1 MRQIKR
7 GHYKEDEFVSTIQ
20 KIAKYIVRH
29 RDKSIMIGLGV
40 VAVVVMLIFY
50 FGRGEQKNPQ
60 ADLLHTQAL
69 GLMSTGRIQEAEGV
83 LMELTQTY
91 QNTRAGKIGLYYIGV
106 LTYHTGR
113 FHESLEYFDRYLSV
127 EKNDYLL
134 TPSALMGAGSA
145 AEGLKDYERAL
156 KYYEKLAQ
164 NEESPLYHW
173 GALAYGRVLGLLGN
187 IEESKKVLEDLLA
200 ENPPADV
207 AADVNFYLG
216 YFSQ

>member
-20 KIAKYIVRH
+20 KVAKYVVRH

-40 VAVVVMLIFY
+40 AAIVVMLIFY

-91 QNTRAGKIGLYYIGV
+91 QNTRAGKIGLYYMGV

-113 FHESLEYFDRYLSV
+113 FQESLEYFDRYLSV

-134 TPSALMGAGSA
+134 GPSALMGAGSA

-156 KYYEKLAQ
+156 KYYERLAQ
-164 NEESPLYHW
+164 NEKSPLYHW
-173 GALAYGRVLGLLGN
+173 GTLSYGRILGLLGN
-187 IEESKKVLEDLLA
+187 TEESRQVLEDLLA
-200 ENPPADV
+200 QDPPADV
-207 AADVNFYLG
+207 VADVNFYLG

>member
-20 KIAKYIVRH
+20 KIAKYVVRH
-29 RDKSIMIGLGV
+29 RDKSIIIGLGV
-40 VAVVVMLIFY
+40 MAVIIMLIFY

-60 ADLLHTQAL
+60 ADLLYTQAL

-91 QNTRAGKIGLYYIGV
+91 QNTRAGKIGLYYMGV
-106 LTYHTGR
+106 LTYHMGR
-113 FHESLEYFDRYLSV
+113 FHESLEFFDRYLSV
-127 EKNDYLL
+127 EANDYLL
-134 TPSALMGAGSA
+134 SPSARMGAGSA

-164 NEESPLYHW
+164 DEKSPLYQW
-173 GALAYGRVLGLLGN
+173 GTLAYGRVLGLLGN
-187 IEESKKVLEDLLA
+187 VEESRMVLEDLLA
-200 ENPPADV
+200 HDPPADV
-207 AADVNFYLG
+207 VADVNFYLG
-216 YFSQ
+216 YFNQ